1 MKKSTNIFSMIV
13 VFHKILCTVLQD
25 QDFSCNVSISDKVF
39 LLPLLNEISGNVF
52 IVIIYIPIYD
62 VTTFEIYFSNQ
73 VVFLHD

>member
-1 MKKSTNIFSMIV
+1 MIV

-25 QDFSCNVSISDKVF
+25 QHFSSNVSISDKVF